1 MITINIKRNDKNE
14 ITSFILDGHAGYAKK
29 GNDIV
34 CSAVSAV
41 TNMILIGLNELDV
54 TPKCEMSDG
63 GFLSCELPEN
73 LDGNVN
79 TKIQFLLECMVL
91 EFMDISN
98 SYGKYIKVIQES
110 A

>member
-14 ITSFILDGHAGYAKK
+14 IVSFMLDGHAGYAKK

-34 CSAVSAV
+34 CAAVSAV
-41 TNMILIGLNELDV
+41 TNMVLIGFNQLDV

-63 GFLSCELPEN
+63 GFLSCELPQN
-73 LDGNVN
+73 LTGDVQ
-79 TKIQFLLECMVL
+79 TKLQFLLECMVN
-91 EFMDISN
+91 EFMDIKN

>member
-14 ITSFILDGHAGYAKK
+14 IVSFKLDGHAGYAKK

-41 TNMILIGLNELDV
+41 TNMVLIGFNELDII
-54 TPKCEMSDG
+54 PKCEISDG
-63 GFLSCELPEN
+63 GFLNCEIPQN
-73 LDGNVN
+73 LDTNIN
-79 TKIQFLLECMVL
+79 IKLQFLLECMVK
-91 EFMDISN
+91 EFMDIKN

>member
-14 ITSFILDGHAGYAKK
+14 IVSFMLDGHAGYAKK
-29 GNDIV
+29 GNDII

-41 TNMILIGLNELDV
+41 TNMVLIGFNELNV
-54 TPKCEMSDG
+54 IPKCEIADG
-63 GFLSCELPEN
+63 GFLSCELPQDLERDTN
-73 LDGNVN
+73 I
-79 TKIQFLLECMVL
+79 KIQFLLECMIN
-91 EFMDISN
+91 EFMDIKN